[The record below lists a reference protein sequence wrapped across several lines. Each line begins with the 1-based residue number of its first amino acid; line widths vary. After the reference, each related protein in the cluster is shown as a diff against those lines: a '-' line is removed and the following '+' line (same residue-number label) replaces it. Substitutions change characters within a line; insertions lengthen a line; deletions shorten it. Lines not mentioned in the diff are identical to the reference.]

1 MLDNQFAYVRE
12 CLSERTASRAS
23 SRAHIT
29 RMNDRSTCNHN
40 QDVRCDACGACADA
54 DVPACACQPHG
65 DDDRG
70 THAPRSTMLPCHVSD
85 LRFRAALR
93 AGATA
98 TSTQELADVEDEDDE
113 QVPERAIA
121 SAVRKL
127 NQRLQTSMQTTLG
140 KQAQRGLIARLQ
152 NATSLSA
159 VGGHGAAGASQSV
172 DQLPETWP
180 DTSEPSVKRRK

>member
-1 MLDNQFAYVRE
+1 VLR
-12 CLSERTASRAS
+12 LS
-23 SRAHIT
+23 
-29 RMNDRSTCNHN
+29 M
-40 QDVRCDACGACADA
+40 Q
-54 DVPACACQPHG
+54 CACRQLAGRPHHILLNLATRDLVPTTHSD

-70 THAPRSTMLPCHVSD
+70 THAPCSTMLPCHVSD
-85 LRFRAALR
+85 LRFRAALC

-98 TSTQELADVEDEDDE
+98 TSMQELADVEDEDDE

-152 NATSLSA
+152 DATSLSA

-180 DTSEPSVKRRK
+180 DTSEPSAKRRK